1 MSARERLIAAAAQ
14 RILLTDGAFGTEI
27 QNYKLAEADYMGDLG
42 LAKDAKGNNDILA
55 LTKPSVIE
63 EITRAYLEA
72 GSDIVSTN
80 TFSANRISQA
90 DYGAEH
96 LVREINIASAGIA
109 RREADAAQDK
119 DGRPRFVAGAIGPT
133 NKTLSLSPDVN
144 DPGFREITFDY
155 LKDVYREQVDA
166 LIEGGVDFILIETVF
181 DTLNAKAG
189 IMAVLEAES
198 SLRAKRSNP
207 DSGGSGLPRFA
218 RNDDAFD
225 IPIMMS
231 MTLTDLSG
239 RNLSGHTVEA
249 FWHAVRHAKPVTI
262 GLNCSFGAQQL
273 RPHVKVLSGIA
284 DTLIMVYPNAGLP
297 NDLGEYDELPEETA
311 AFVREWADAG
321 QVNILG
327 GCCGSTP
334 AHIAA
339 IAKTVAGLKPRV
351 MPVPPVVTRL
361 AGLEPMVVAA

>member
-1 MSARERLIAAAAQ
+1 MSARQALLDAASR
-14 RILLTDGAFGTEI
+14 RILITDGAFGTEI
-27 QNYKLAEADYMGDLG
+27 QNWKLTEADYMGDLA

-55 LTKPSVIE
+55 LTKPIVPDT
-63 EITRAYLEA
+63 ITRAYLEA

-90 DYGAEH
+90 DYAAEH
-96 LVREINIASAGIA
+96 LVREINVASAQIA
-109 RREADAAQDK
+109 RKAADEYEAK

-144 DPGFREITFDY
+144 DPGYREIDFDY

-166 LIEGGVDFILIETVF
+166 LVAPDIGSGVDFILIETVF

-189 IMAVLEAES
+189 IMAVIEA
-198 SLRAKRSNP
+198 
-207 DSGGSGLPRFA
+207 G
-218 RNDDAFD
+218 DALGRE
-225 IPIMMS
+225 IPMMIS

-249 FWHAVRHAKPVTI
+249 FWHAVRHAKPITI

-273 RPHVKVLSGIA
+273 RPHVKVLSALA

-297 NDLGEYDELPEETA
+297 NDLGEYDELPDQTA
-311 AFVREWADAG
+311 ALVREWADAG

-339 IAKTVAGLKPRV
+339 MARTVEGLAPRALPGV
-351 MPVPPVVTRL
+351 PVATRL
-361 AGLEPMVVAA
+361 AGLEPMTMAA

>member
-1 MSARERLIAAAAQ
+1 MSARERLLAEAEK
-14 RILLTDGAFGTEI
+14 RILLTDGAWGTQI
-27 QNYKLAEADYMGDLG
+27 QNFRLEEKDYAGTLG
-42 LAKDAKGNNDILA
+42 LSHDQKGNNDILA
-55 LTKPSVIE
+55 LTRPDVVEQIA
-63 EITRAYLEA
+63 TAYLDA

-80 TFSANRISQA
+80 TFSSTRISQA

-96 LVREINIASAGIA
+96 LVRDLNLANAKIA
-109 RREADAAQDK
+109 RQVADSFAQK

-144 DPGFREITFDY
+144 DPGYREIDFDT

-189 IMAVLEAES
+189 IMAVLEAQ
-198 SLRAKRSNP
+198 
-207 DSGGSGLPRFA
+207 
-218 RNDDAFD
+218 DALGRD
-225 IPIMMS
+225 VPLMIS

-249 FWHAVRHAKPVTI
+249 FWCAVRHAKPVTI
-262 GLNCSFGAQQL
+262 GLNCSFGAEQL
-273 RPHVKVLSGIA
+273 RPHVKLLAGIA

-297 NDLGEYDELPEETA
+297 NELGEYDELPDETA
-311 AFVREWADAG
+311 AFVREWAQAG

-334 AHIAA
+334 QHIAA
-339 IAKTVAGLKPRV
+339 IGRVVGGLSPRQL
-351 MPVPPVVTRL
+351 PTPPVVTRL
-361 AGLEPMVVAA
+361 AGLEPMILAA

>member
-1 MSARERLIAAAAQ
+1 MSARERLKAAAAE

-27 QNYKLAEADYMGDLG
+27 QNRKLTEADYRGSLDL
-42 LAKDAKGNNDILA
+42 ARHQKGNNDILA
-55 LTKPSVIE
+55 LTRPDVVDA
-63 EITRAYLEA
+63 ITRAYLEA

-90 DYGAEH
+90 DYAAET
-96 LVREINIASAGIA
+96 LVGDINRASARIA
-109 RREADAAQDK
+109 RTAADDFEAK

-144 DPGFREITFDY
+144 DPGFREIDFDE
-155 LKDVYREQVDA
+155 LKAVYREQTDA
-166 LIEGGVDFILIETVF
+166 LLEGGADFILIETIF

-189 IMAVLEAES
+189 IMAAREAAAA
-198 SLRAKRSNP
+198 LGRDVP
-207 DSGGSGLPRFA
+207 LM
-218 RNDDAFD
+218 
-225 IPIMMS
+225 IS

-249 FWHAVRHAKPVTI
+249 FWHAVRHAGPVTI

-273 RPHVKVLSGIA
+273 RPHVQALAGIA
-284 DTLIMVYPNAGLP
+284 DTLIMAYPNAGLP
-297 NDLGEYDELPEETA
+297 NELGEYDELPEQTA
-311 AFVREWADAG
+311 ALLKEWAEAG
-321 QVNILG
+321 WVNIIG

-339 IAKTVAGLKPRV
+339 MAKAVAGYAPRKIAT
-351 MPVPPVVTRL
+351 PVRVTRL
-361 AGLEPMVVAA
+361 AGLEPMILAA

>member
-1 MSARERLIAAAAQ
+1 MTARESLLAQAAT
-14 RILLTDGAFGTEI
+14 RILITDGAFGTEI
-27 QNYKLAEADYMGDLG
+27 QNWKLAEADYAGSLG
-42 LAKDAKGNNDILA
+42 LAKDQKGNNDILA
-55 LTKPSVIE
+55 LTKPEVIE
-63 EITRAYLEA
+63 SIHRAYFEA
-72 GSDIVSTN
+72 GADIAETN

-96 LVREINIASAGIA
+96 LVREINWESAKLA
-109 RREADAAQDK
+109 RRLADEYAAK

-144 DPGFREITFDY
+144 DPGFREIDFDF
-155 LKDVYREQVDA
+155 LADVYLEQARA
-166 LIEGGVDFILIETVF
+166 LVEGGADFILIETVF

-189 IMAVLEAES
+189 IMAVKLLETE
-198 SLRAKRSNP
+198 LGREM
-207 DSGGSGLPRFA
+207 
-218 RNDDAFD
+218 
-225 IPIMMS
+225 PIMLS

-249 FWHAVRHAKPVTI
+249 FWHAVRHARPLTI
-262 GLNCSFGAQQL
+262 GLNCSFGATQL
-273 RPHVKVLSGIA
+273 RPHVKVLSEIA

-297 NDLGEYDELPEETA
+297 NELGEYDEMPDTTA
-311 AFVREWADAG
+311 GLVGEWATAG

-339 IAKTVAGLKPRV
+339 MVRAVAGLPARAV
-351 MPVPPVVTRL
+351 TVLEPVTRL
-361 AGLEPMVVAA
+361 AGLEPFVMAA